1 MQQKSAVRPSV
12 STRTA
17 DFKPRELPLS
27 QGDEAHAT
35 PPAPAGTGP
44 AQKIR
49 EALRRWFNEEL

>member
-1 MQQKSAVRPSV
+1 MPQKSAARPSV

-27 QGDEAHAT
+27 EADEAHAA
-35 PPAPAGTGP
+35 PPAPRSGA
-44 AQKIR
+44 AQRIR